1 MIELVENSIYKT
13 RIISIDKIS
22 FLFKATVLGGDMKK
36 NFLLFKTYLLAG
48 TFTFSGGLAML
59 PIIEKDLCDKY
70 NLISKDDFYEYAA
83 LSQTFPGIIALNNA
97 FLVGKKISGMAGMIS
112 AGLAAV
118 LPAYILMAIATL
130 LYNLI
135 PQSGPVV
142 AAMTGVRAASAS
154 FLFAAA
160 YTTARYNLKSKINIF
175 IAILCF
181 IFTLF
186 SLLDVPILI
195 ILSAV
200 IGVLYMKFKKTSG
213 GDSK

>member
-1 MIELVENSIYKT
+1 
-13 RIISIDKIS
+13 
-22 FLFKATVLGGDMKK
+22 MKK

-59 PIIEKDLCDKY
+59 PIIEKDLCQKY
-70 NLISKDDFYEYAA
+70 KLISKEDFYEYAA

-97 FLVGKKISGMAGMIS
+97 FLVGKKINGVAGMAF

-118 LPAYILMAIATL
+118 LPAYVFMAIAAL

-135 PQSGPVV
+135 PKSGPVV
-142 AAMTGVRAASAS
+142 AAMTGVRAASAA

-160 YTTARYNLKSKINIF
+160 YTTARYNLKSIVNIF

-181 IFTLF
+181 ILTLF
-186 SLLDVPILI
+186 SLLDVPVLI
-195 ILSAV
+195 VLSAL
-200 IGVLYMKFKKTSG
+200 IGVLYMKLKKTPG

>member
-1 MIELVENSIYKT
+1 MN
-13 RIISIDKIS
+13 
-22 FLFKATVLGGDMKK
+22 K

-59 PIIEKDLCDKY
+59 PIIEKDLCQKY
-70 NLISKDDFYEYAA
+70 KLISKEDFYEYAA

-97 FLVGKKISGMAGMIS
+97 FLVGKKINGVSGMAF
-112 AGLAAV
+112 AGIAAV
-118 LPAYILMAIATL
+118 LPAYVFMALATL

-135 PQSGPVV
+135 PKNGPVV
-142 AAMTGVRAASAS
+142 AAMTGVRAASAA

-160 YTTARYNLKSKINIF
+160 YTTAKFNLKSKVNIF
-175 IAILCF
+175 IAIMCF
-181 IFTLF
+181 VLTLF

-195 ILSAV
+195 ILSAL
-200 IGVLYMKFKKTSG
+200 IGILYMKLKKPSG